1 MSKNWVASSLGQFS
15 RGWPVFPKSN
25 LSGSDSILV
34 PSVAPKLVGYKSTE
48 ALDNDQKSKIK
59 VNILCE

>member
-15 RGWPVFPKSN
+15 RGWPVFPKSK

-34 PSVAPKLVGYKSTE
+34 PSVAPQLVGYKSTE
-48 ALDNDQKSKIK
+48 ALDNDQKSKSK